1 MKRIIRLTESDLARI
16 VRRVIRED
24 EEINHLPEVTVTG
37 KRVIKVKAWNNQKDR
52 DSNKP
57 ADLNLDTTGHK
68 ISNTTV
74 KFLWTIASDG
84 NGDENLETEGF
95 GGIGCQGSGG
105 RIYIKSTG
113 PSSNSSFNDNMYVSE
128 AGRKKL
134 TALCDEYASN
144 DTKTDNNYA

>member
-1 MKRIIRLTESDLARI
+1 M
-16 VRRVIRED
+16 
-24 EEINHLPEVTVTG
+24 
-37 KRVIKVKAWNNQKDR
+37 
-52 DSNKP
+52 
-57 ADLNLDTTGHK
+57 DTTGHK

-74 KFLWTIASDG
+74 KFLWNIALDG
-84 NGDENLETEGF
+84 NGGENTEGY

-105 RIYIKSTG
+105 KIYIRSTR
-113 PSSNSSFNDNMYVSE
+113 PSRNSGNDNMYVSE

>member
-1 MKRIIRLTESDLARI
+1 MKRIIRLTESDLTRI

-24 EEINHLPEVTVTG
+24 EE
-37 KRVIKVKAWNNQKDR
+37 KVIKVKAWYNQKDR
-52 DSNKP
+52 DSNNP

-74 KFLWTIASDG
+74 KFLWNIALDG
-84 NGDENLETEGF
+84 NGGENTEGY

-105 RIYIKSTG
+105 KIYIRSTR
-113 PSSNSSFNDNMYVSE
+113 PSRNSGNDNMYVSE

>member
-1 MKRIIRLTESDLARI
+1 M
-16 VRRVIRED
+16 
-24 EEINHLPEVTVTG
+24 
-37 KRVIKVKAWNNQKDR
+37 
-52 DSNKP
+52 
-57 ADLNLDTTGHK
+57 
-68 ISNTTV
+68 
-74 KFLWTIASDG
+74 
-84 NGDENLETEGF
+84 ETEGF

-113 PSSNSSFNDNMYVSE
+113 PSSNSVNNNMYVSE

>member
-1 MKRIIRLTESDLARI
+1 MKKIIRLTESDLTRI

-24 EEINHLPEVTVTG
+24 EE
-37 KRVIKVKAWNNQKDR
+37 KVIKVKAWYNQKDR
-52 DSNKP
+52 DSNNP

-74 KFLWTIASDG
+74 KFLWNIALDG
-84 NGDENLETEGF
+84 NGGENTEGY

-105 RIYIKSTG
+105 KIYIRSTR
-113 PSSNSSFNDNMYVSE
+113 PSRNSGNDNMYVSE

>member
-1 MKRIIRLTESDLARI
+1 MKRIIRLTERDLTRI

-24 EEINHLPEVTVTG
+24 EE
-37 KRVIKVKAWNNQKDR
+37 KVIKVKAWYNQKDR
-52 DSNKP
+52 DSNNP

-74 KFLWTIASDG
+74 KFLWNIALDG
-84 NGDENLETEGF
+84 NGGENTEGY

-105 RIYIKSTG
+105 RIYIKSTR
-113 PSSNSSFNDNMYVSE
+113 PSRNSSFNDNMYVSE

>member
-1 MKRIIRLTESDLARI
+1 MRNRLTERDLTRI

-24 EEINHLPEVTVTG
+24 EENTIDLPEVTVIG
-37 KRVIKVKAWNNQKDR
+37 KKVIKVRAWNNQKDR

-74 KFLWTIASDG
+74 RFLWNIASDG
-84 NGDENLETEGF
+84 NGDENLETEGY

-105 RIYIKSTG
+105 RIYIRSIG
-113 PSSNSSFNDNMYVSE
+113 DSSRNGGDDNMYVSE
-128 AGRKKL
+128 AGTKELTKL
-134 TALCDEYASN
+134 CNAYVSN